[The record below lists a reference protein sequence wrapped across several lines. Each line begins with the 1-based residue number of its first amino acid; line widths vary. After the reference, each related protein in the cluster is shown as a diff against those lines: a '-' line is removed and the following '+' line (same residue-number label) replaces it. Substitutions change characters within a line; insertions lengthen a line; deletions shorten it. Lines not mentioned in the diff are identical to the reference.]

1 MSQTNAFYKA
11 QNPDYVYLDLQ
22 QSNVYNN
29 TNDPEVDVAFIETRD
44 SPVINNTGEYN
55 MSVTRF
61 QIDTYKLPTM
71 VVEPDLTQ
79 GDPNVTVHKVAIMT
93 ESATQVN
100 PAAGL
105 TTTLL
110 TTVTGGSAGNAFGK
124 QVGFAHQA
132 QIAVIGAPTA
142 TTANPEGAVYVN
154 SLTAPFTTTETATL
168 LVNKP
173 MPVSTPLKTITFAGQ
188 SVDITND
195 GDIIVG
201 LRYLTDPSGSNLIQV
216 EQWVAPDYT
225 TSYVEDTG
233 FNSSQAGAVFS
244 NNVVKISDSATTLN
258 TAWTRAIVTGFP
270 SLKKTLIHF
279 TNSSYAI
286 VADKTLTQTSGTS
299 QFGAAVA
306 ISSNSKYVIV
316 GNPETAIVGSVN
328 VSIYEYSNTNTTYSL
343 SLGFTPGTTINNNN
357 LGFSVAISDDG
368 SAFAAGAPSAGAT
381 VDYGLVEIF
390 RRVGSVV
397 QQQQQLL
404 PPVGG
409 VAMRFGLS
417 VSLNNDGTV
426 LTVGCVSHTNVD
438 ANVVAY
444 VYTRVDADAQFTS
457 TPTRVI
463 SANLTTVNSIAM
475 NTAGTRF
482 VLGEGASSG
491 TSRVEY
497 REFNP
502 NISHYIDYLPAAN
515 KNIASVANV
524 VWKPNPSS
532 PIPSIYSLN
541 GKNTV
546 EYPYYW
552 CNSYDYFI
560 GLVNTALEQS
570 AASNYNY
577 LYNEWVQ
584 GSGSDAIKSVFFEA
598 AYKSFPTPPFL
609 DWEHDT
615 LKASMYVNQCYNKFL
630 ASNYAVPGITWGTP
644 DANTGI
650 VATPPP
656 FTFKVGL
663 SPSLY
668 ALFSSFPAT
677 ETMLTTTTGTVE
689 KFYVL
694 DINSSGYPLVTPNPT
709 IQKTLYSSY
718 VFNSLIYNVAG
729 TFRYVLTPTTATTYP
744 YSNLFTQVHQELSTI
759 DTWCPVNGIVFT
771 TNTLPIITNQFSSN
785 SVINSNRPSFETG
798 AEYALII
805 TDLQTNEQGYKPN
818 LLYNPTA
825 EYRRIDMTGNRALTN
840 IDIRV
845 FWRAKTGQL
854 IPFKLSSG
862 VSASIKILFQKKILG
877 EKQQMQLAQTIRELD
892 L

>member
-29 TNDPEVDVAFIETRD
+29 TNDPEVDVAFVETRD

-93 ESATQVN
+93 ESATQLN
-100 PAAGL
+100 PTAGA

-132 QIAVIGAPTA
+132 QIAVIGAPTG
-142 TTANPEGAVYVN
+142 TTEGAVYVN
-154 SLTAPFTTTETATL
+154 NLTAPFTTTETATL

-173 MPVSTPLKTITFAGQ
+173 MPVSNPLKTITFAGQ

-201 LRYLTDPSGSNLIQV
+201 LRYLTDPSGSNLLQI
-216 EQWVAPDYT
+216 EQWVAPFYT
-225 TSYVEDTG
+225 SSHVSNTGVNTAASG
-233 FNSSQAGAVFS
+233 FNTS
-244 NNVVKISDSATTLN
+244 NNVIKISDSATTLN
-258 TAWTRAIVTGFP
+258 VRWERAIVTGYP
-270 SLKKTLIHF
+270 GINTVEIHF
-279 TNSSYAI
+279 TNDSYTI
-286 VADKTLTQTSGTS
+286 VSQKVLPTISGAQ

-306 ISSNSKYVIV
+306 ISSNSKYIIV
-316 GNPETAIVGSVN
+316 GNPETATPTSTNVG
-328 VSIYEYSNTNTTYSL
+328 IYDFSATLLDYQSL
-343 SLGFTPGTTINNNN
+343 LGYQPGTGIANNN
-357 LGFSVAISDDG
+357 LGFSVATSDDG
-368 SAFAAGAPSAGAT
+368 SVFAAGAPSAGT
-381 VDYGLVEIF
+381 LNHGRVVIF
-390 RRVGSVV
+390 RRVGSTVSV
-397 QQQQQLL
+397 QQTIAT
-404 PPVGG
+404 PVN
-409 VAMRFGLS
+409 AAIRFGLS

-426 LTVGCVSHTNVD
+426 LTVGCISHTN
-438 ANVVAY
+438 ASTTLVVAY
-444 VYTRVDADAQFTS
+444 VFTRPDADAQFVS
-457 TPTRVI
+457 SPILVR
-463 SANLTTVNSIAM
+463 SPNLTTVNSIAM

-497 REFNP
+497 REFNANP
-502 NISHYIDYLPAAN
+502 SHYIDYLPPDN
-515 KNIASVANV
+515 KNIASVTNV
-524 VWKPNPSS
+524 IWKPNPSS

-546 EYPYYW
+546 QYPYYW

-584 GSGSDAIKSVFFEA
+584 ASGSDAIKSVFFEA

-615 LKASMYVNQCYNKFL
+615 LKASMYVNQCYNKF
-630 ASNYAVPGITWGTP
+630 ASPNYAVPGITWST
-644 DANTGI
+644 NTGT

-656 FTFKVGL
+656 FTFKVAL
-663 SPSLY
+663 NPSLY

-718 VFNSLIYNVAG
+718 VFNSLIYNTT
-729 TFRYVLTPTTATTYP
+729 TFAYVLTPTTGAVYP
-744 YSNLFTQVHQELSTI
+744 YAGQFTQVHQELSTI

-825 EYRRIDMTGNRALTN
+825 EYRRIDMTGNRGLTN

-862 VSASIKILFQKKILG
+862 VSASIKLLFQKKILG
-877 EKQQMQLAQTIRELD
+877 EKQQMQLAQTIKELD

>member
-44 SPVINNTGEYN
+44 SPVVNNTGEYN

-93 ESATQVN
+93 ESATQLN

-105 TTTLL
+105 STTLL

-124 QVGFAHQA
+124 QIGFAHQA

-142 TTANPEGAVYVN
+142 TTANPQGAVYVN

-173 MPVSTPLKTITFAGQ
+173 VTSTVQTITFAGQ

-195 GDIIVG
+195 GDIVVG
-201 LRYLTDPSGSNLIQV
+201 LRYLTDLSFGNLIQV

-225 TSYVEDTG
+225 TSYVQDTG

-258 TAWTRAIVTGFP
+258 TAWDRAIITGFP

-279 TNSSYAI
+279 TNSSYTI
-286 VADKTLTQTSGTS
+286 VADKTLSQSSGTS
-299 QFGAAVA
+299 QFGAAVG
-306 ISSNSKYVIV
+306 ISSDSKYIIV
-316 GNPETAIVGSVN
+316 GNPETATPSSTN
-328 VSIYEYSNTNTTYSL
+328 VAIYEFSATTLTYQSLLGYQPSTTYA
-343 SLGFTPGTTINNNN
+343 NNN

-368 SAFAAGAPSAGAT
+368 SAFAAGAPSAGT
-381 VDYGLVEIF
+381 LNHGRVEIF
-390 RRVGSVV
+390 RRVGSTVTL
-397 QQQQQLL
+397 QQSIAT
-404 PPVGG
+404 PINS
-409 VAMRFGLS
+409 AIRFGLS

-426 LTVGCVSHTNVD
+426 LTVGCISHTNSGTTL
-438 ANVVAY
+438 VVAY
-444 VYTRVDADAQFTS
+444 VFTRPDADAQFLG
-457 TPTRVI
+457 TPTLVR
-463 SANLTTVNSIAM
+463 STNLTTVNSIAM

-502 NISHYIDYLPAAN
+502 NLSHYIDYLPAAN
-515 KNIASVANV
+515 KNIASVTNV

-532 PIPSIYSLN
+532 PIPSIYSLT

-584 GSGSDAIKSVFFEA
+584 ASGSDAIKSVFFEA

-609 DWEHDT
+609 DWEADT

-630 ASNYAVPGITWGTP
+630 APNYAVPGITWGGSGN
-644 DANTGI
+644 NTGTVTI
-650 VATPPP
+650 PPP
-656 FTFKVGL
+656 FTFKVAL
-663 SPSLY
+663 NPSLY

-677 ETMLTTTTGTVE
+677 ETMLTTTTGKVE

-694 DINSSGYPLVTPNPT
+694 DINSSGYPLVAPSPT

-718 VFNSLIYNVAG
+718 IFNSLIYNNT
-729 TFRYVLTPTTATTYP
+729 TFAYTLNPTTGAVYP
-744 YSNLFTQVHQELSTI
+744 YANQFTKVNQELSTI

-771 TNTLPIITNQFSSN
+771 TNTLPIVTNQFSSN

-825 EYRRIDMTGNRALTN
+825 EYRRIDMTGNRGLTN

-862 VSASIKILFQKKILG
+862 VSASIKLLFQKKILG

-892 L
+892 LEG

>member
-44 SPVINNTGEYN
+44 SPVVNNTGEYN

-93 ESATQVN
+93 ESATQLN
-100 PAAGL
+100 PVAGL

-132 QIAVIGAPTA
+132 QIAVIGAPTG
-142 TTANPEGAVYVN
+142 TTEGAVYVN
-154 SLTAPFTTTETATL
+154 NLTAPFTTTETATL

-173 MPVSTPLKTITFAGQ
+173 MPVSNPLKTISFAGQ

-195 GDIIVG
+195 GDIVVG
-201 LRYLTDPSGSNLIQV
+201 LRYLTDPSGSNLLQI

-225 TSYVEDTG
+225 TSYVVNTG
-233 FNSSQAGAVFS
+233 VNTAAVGFSSS
-244 NNVVKISDSATTLN
+244 NNVLKISDSATTLN
-258 TAWTRAIVTGFP
+258 TAWDRAIITGYP
-270 SLKKTLIHF
+270 SIKTVEIHF
-279 TNSSYAI
+279 INNAYTI
-286 VADKTLTQTSGTS
+286 VAQKVLPTLSGS
-299 QFGAAVA
+299 LQFGAAVG
-306 ISSNSKYVIV
+306 ISSDSKYLIV
-316 GNPETAIVGSVN
+316 GNPEPATGISRGNVNIYDFSGTSLDYRLLFEYKPGGGTA
-328 VSIYEYSNTNTTYSL
+328 
-343 SLGFTPGTTINNNN
+343 NNN

-381 VDYGLVEIF
+381 VNFGGVTIF

-397 QQQQQLL
+397 SFIQSIA
-404 PPVGG
+404 PPIS
-409 VAMRFGLS
+409 AAIRFGLS

-426 LTVGCVSHTNVD
+426 LTVGCIRHTNID

-444 VYTRVDADAQFTS
+444 VFTRVDADAQFLSAPTKIIS
-457 TPTRVI
+457 T
-463 SANLTTVNSIAM
+463 NLTTVNSIAM

-502 NISHYIDYLPAAN
+502 NTSHYIDYLPAAN
-515 KNIASVANV
+515 KNIASVTNV

-584 GSGSDAIKSVFFEA
+584 ASGSDAIKSVFFEA

-609 DWEHDT
+609 DWEADT

-630 ASNYAVPGITWGTP
+630 APNYAVPGITWGTP

-650 VATPPP
+650 VAIPPP
-656 FTFKVGL
+656 FTFKVAL

-677 ETMLTTTTGTVE
+677 ETMLTTTTGKVE

-694 DINSSGYPLVTPNPT
+694 DINSSGYPLVAPSPT

-729 TFRYVLTPTTATTYP
+729 TFRYVLTPVTGATYP
-744 YSNLFTQVHQELSTI
+744 YANQFTKVNQELSTI

-771 TNTLPIITNQFSSN
+771 TNTLPIVTNQFSSN

-825 EYRRIDMTGNRALTN
+825 EYRRIDMTGNRGLTN

-862 VSASIKILFQKKILG
+862 VSASIKLLFQKKILG

-892 L
+892 LEG

>member
-44 SPVINNTGEYN
+44 SPVIANTGEYN

-93 ESATQVN
+93 ESATQLN
-100 PAAGL
+100 PTAGA

-132 QIAVIGAPTA
+132 QIAVIGAPTG
-142 TTANPEGAVYVN
+142 TTEGAVYVN
-154 SLTAPFTTTETATL
+154 NLTAPFTTTETATL

-173 MPVSTPLKTITFAGQ
+173 MPVSDPLKTISFAGQ
-188 SVDITND
+188 SVDITNA

-201 LRYLTDPSGSNLIQV
+201 LRYLTDPNGSNLLQI
-216 EQWVAPDYT
+216 EQWVAPLYTSSHVSNTGVSTT
-225 TSYVEDTG
+225 TSG
-233 FNSSQAGAVFS
+233 FNTS
-244 NNVVKISDSATTLN
+244 NNVIKISDSALTLN
-258 TAWTRAIVTGFP
+258 NRWEHAIVTGYP
-270 SLKKTLIHF
+270 GIKTVEIHF
-279 TNSSYAI
+279 TDDGYAI
-286 VADKTLTQTSGTS
+286 VNQKVLPTISGAQ

-306 ISSNSKYVIV
+306 ISSDSKYIIV
-316 GNPETAIVGSVN
+316 GNPETATPTSTNVG
-328 VSIYEYSNTNTTYSL
+328 IYEFSATLLDYQSL
-343 SLGFTPGTTINNNN
+343 LAYQPGTSIANNN

-368 SAFAAGAPSAGAT
+368 SAFAAGAPSAGTLNHGRVA
-381 VDYGLVEIF
+381 IF
-390 RRVGSVV
+390 RRVGSTVSI
-397 QQQQQLL
+397 QQTIAT
-404 PPVGG
+404 PIN
-409 VAMRFGLS
+409 AAIRFGLS

-426 LTVGCVSHTNVD
+426 LTVGCISHTNGVTTL
-438 ANVVAY
+438 VVAY
-444 VYTRVDADAQFTS
+444 VFTRPDADAQFLS
-457 TPTRVI
+457 TPTLVR
-463 SANLTTVNSIAM
+463 STNLTTVNSIAM
-475 NTAGTRF
+475 NTTGTRF

-497 REFNP
+497 REFNANP
-502 NISHYIDYLPAAN
+502 SHYIDYLPAAN
-515 KNIASVANV
+515 KNIASVTNV
-524 VWKPNPSS
+524 IWKPNPSS
-532 PIPSIYSLN
+532 PIPSIYSLT

-584 GSGSDAIKSVFFEA
+584 ASGSDAIKSVFFEA

-615 LKASMYVNQCYNKFL
+615 LKASMYVNQCYNKF
-630 ASNYAVPGITWGTP
+630 ASPNYAVPGITWAT
-644 DANTGI
+644 NTGTVVI
-650 VATPPP
+650 PPP
-656 FTFKVGL
+656 FTFKVAL
-663 SPSLY
+663 NPSLY

-694 DINSSGYPLVTPNPT
+694 DINSSGYPLVTPSPT

-718 VFNSLIYNVAG
+718 VFNSLIYNTT
-729 TFRYVLTPTTATTYP
+729 TFAYVLTPTTGAVYP
-744 YSNLFTQVHQELSTI
+744 YANLFTQVHQELSTI

-825 EYRRIDMTGNRALTN
+825 EYRRIDMTGNRGLTN

-862 VSASIKILFQKKILG
+862 VSASIKLLFQKKILG
-877 EKQQMQLAQTIRELD
+877 EKQQMQLAQTIRELN
-892 L
+892 LE

>member
-93 ESATQVN
+93 ESATQLN

-110 TTVTGGSAGNAFGK
+110 TTVTGGSVGNAFGK

-132 QIAVIGAPTA
+132 QIAVIGAPTG
-142 TTANPEGAVYVN
+142 TTEGAVYVN

-173 MPVSTPLKTITFAGQ
+173 MPVSTPLKTISFAGQ

-195 GDIIVG
+195 GDIVVG
-201 LRYLTDPSGSNLIQV
+201 LRYLTDPSGSNLLQI

-225 TSYVEDTG
+225 TSYVVNTG
-233 FNSSQAGAVFS
+233 VNTAAVGFSSS
-244 NNVVKISDSATTLN
+244 NNVLKISDSATTLN
-258 TAWTRAIVTGFP
+258 TAWDRAIITGYP
-270 SLKKTLIHF
+270 SVKTVEIHF
-279 TNSSYAI
+279 INNAYAI
-286 VADKTLTQTSGTS
+286 VAQKVLPTLSGS
-299 QFGAAVA
+299 LQFGAAVG
-306 ISSNSKYVIV
+306 ISSDSKYLIV
-316 GNPETAIVGSVN
+316 GNPEPATGISAGNVAIYDFSGTSLD
-328 VSIYEYSNTNTTYSL
+328 YRLLFEYK
-343 SLGFTPGTTINNNN
+343 PGAGLANNNS
-357 LGFSVAISDDG
+357 GFSVAISDDG
-368 SAFAAGAPSAGAT
+368 SAFAAGAPSAGVS
-381 VDYGLVEIF
+381 VDHGRVTIF

-397 QQQQQLL
+397 SFIQLMG
-404 PPVGG
+404 PPIN
-409 VAMRFGLS
+409 AAIRFGLS

-426 LTVGCVSHTNVD
+426 LTVGCIRHTNGVD

-444 VYTRVDADAQFTS
+444 VFTRVDADAQFTS
-457 TPTRVI
+457 TPTKII
-463 SANLTTVNSIAM
+463 STNLTTVNSIAM

-502 NISHYIDYLPAAN
+502 NTSHYIDYLPPALR
-515 KNIASVANV
+515 NIASVTNV

-609 DWEHDT
+609 DWEADT

-650 VATPPP
+650 VAIPPP
-656 FTFKVGL
+656 FTFKVAL

-677 ETMLTTTTGTVE
+677 ETMLTTTTGKVE

-694 DINSSGYPLVTPNPT
+694 DINSSGYPLVAPSPT

-729 TFRYVLTPTTATTYP
+729 TFRYVLTPTTAATYP
-744 YSNLFTQVHQELSTI
+744 YANQFTKVNQELSTI

-825 EYRRIDMTGNRALTN
+825 EYRRVDMTGNRGLTN

-877 EKQQMQLAQTIRELD
+877 EKQQMQLAQTIKELD